1 MSSGQRSTLWMPS
14 GRGDSPT
21 DRSGMYAVVAGCAD
35 HRAHNRSVVASL
47 KKPVGRQAR
56 AEFTLGH
63 PRSEAGMCPSFPGRL
78 AESSDASVLGRMPL
92 LQDKVAVVTG
102 AARGMGEATGRLFGS
117 EGAAVCL
124 WDVLPAVRD
133 VASSIE
139 SAGFD
144 AAAHQVD
151 TSDAAAVEDVARA
164 IVSEYGRID
173 VLVNCAGI
181 AHEAPF
187 LEMDNGERDRVLAV
201 NFIGT
206 FNCCRAVLPSMVARK
221 RGRIVNI
228 SSVTGPVTGV
238 AGLTAYAASKG
249 AVSALTKS
257 LAVEFGPHGITVNA
271 ILPGAVATPMLMDY
285 FSGMG
290 MDPDEVFLE
299 MAKSIPIGRVG
310 RPSDIA
316 GVALMLAS
324 DFTPFVSG
332 VELIV
337 DGAQHLPEWNG

>member
-1 MSSGQRSTLWMPS
+1 
-14 GRGDSPT
+14 
-21 DRSGMYAVVAGCAD
+21 
-35 HRAHNRSVVASL
+35 
-47 KKPVGRQAR
+47 
-56 AEFTLGH
+56 
-63 PRSEAGMCPSFPGRL
+63 MCPSSARRL
-78 AESSDASVLGRMPL
+78 AESGEVSTPARPPL
-92 LQDKVAVVTG
+92 LRDKVAVVTG
-102 AARGMGEATGRLFGS
+102 SARGMGEATGRLFSS

-124 WDVLPAVRD
+124 WDVSPAVED
-133 VASSIE
+133 VAGSIA

-144 AAAHQVD
+144 AAAYQLD
-151 TSDAAAVEDVARA
+151 TSDAAAVEHVART
-164 IVSEYGRID
+164 IVAEYGRID
-173 VLVNCAGI
+173 ILVNCAGI

-187 LEMDNGERDRVLAV
+187 LEMDDGERDRVLAV
-201 NFIGT
+201 NLIGT
-206 FNCCRAVLPSMVARK
+206 FNCCRAVLPSMVAQK

-271 ILPGAVATPMLMDY
+271 ILPGAVATPMLTDY
-285 FSGMG
+285 FSDMG
-290 MDPDEVFLE
+290 MDPDEVFTE
-299 MAKSIPIGRVG
+299 MAKSIPVGRVG
-310 RPSDIA
+310 LPSDIA

>member
-1 MSSGQRSTLWMPS
+1 
-14 GRGDSPT
+14 
-21 DRSGMYAVVAGCAD
+21 
-35 HRAHNRSVVASL
+35 
-47 KKPVGRQAR
+47 
-56 AEFTLGH
+56 
-63 PRSEAGMCPSFPGRL
+63 MCPSSAGRL
-78 AESSDASVLGRMPL
+78 AESGELSAQGRVPL
-92 LQDKVAVVTG
+92 LQGKVAVITG
-102 AARGMGEATGRLFGS
+102 AARGMGEATGRLFSS

-124 WDVLPAVRD
+124 CDVLPAVHE
-133 VASSIE
+133 VAASM
-139 SAGFD
+139 APDGLD
-144 AAAHQVD
+144 ATAFQMD
-151 TSDAAAVEDVARA
+151 TSDAGAVEEMAHT
-164 IVSEYGRID
+164 IVSQHGRID
-173 VLVNCAGI
+173 ILVNCAGI
-181 AHEAPF
+181 AHDEPF
-187 LEMDNGERDRVLAV
+187 LEMDEGRRDRVLAV

-206 FNCCRAVLPSMVARK
+206 FNCCRAVLPSMIAQN

-271 ILPGAVATPMLMDY
+271 ILPGAVATPMLTDY
-285 FSGMG
+285 FAEMG
-290 MDPDEVFLE
+290 LDPDEVLAE
-299 MAKSIPIGRVG
+299 MAKSIPVGRVG
-310 RPSDIA
+310 RASDIA